1 LEISELSQTNKSFS
15 HYSVLLFMIVKET
28 LSITVG
34 SKQRSECWWYQ
45 VKAVGW
51 TASMHTELREKVI
64 KEASTLVPQLISITP
79 LTLMFPLA
87 LASAIELF
95 LPEHPNSFCPQ
106 DRERE
111 QVVELLLNHLKIVS
125 TRIGETLHS
134 TSSSS
139 LFLHFQAVCSFSLYC
154 DCLVAFVTLAFLLN
168 QKSLCASASHV
179 SWLTS

>member
-1 LEISELSQTNKSFS
+1 
-15 HYSVLLFMIVKET
+15 
-28 LSITVG
+28 
-34 SKQRSECWWYQ
+34 
-45 VKAVGW
+45 
-51 TASMHTELREKVI
+51 MHTELREKVI

-125 TRIGETLHS
+125 TRIGDTLHLPLHPL
-134 TSSSS
+134 SSCI
-139 LFLHFQAVCSFSLYC
+139 FRLYVPSPC
-154 DCLVAFVTLAFLLN
+154 IVIV
-168 QKSLCASASHV
+168 
-179 SWLTS
+179 

>member
-15 HYSVLLFMIVKET
+15 LYSVLLFMMVKET

-34 SKQRSECWWYQ
+34 SKQRSEFWWYQ

-51 TASMHTELREKVI
+51 TTSMHTELREKVI

-95 LPEHPNSFCPQ
+95 LPEYPNSFCPQ

-111 QVVELLLNHLKIVS
+111 QVVELLLNQLKIVS
-125 TRIGETLHS
+125 TRIGDTLHF

-139 LFLHFQAVCSFSLYC
+139 L
-154 DCLVAFVTLAFLLN
+154 LAFSGCMFLLPV
-168 QKSLCASASHV
+168 L
-179 SWLTS
+179 